1 MSRLNLAGHQS
12 WKELVFIFHLF
23 TSIQSYFH
31 PTFDWIPSTNKPSEV
46 ASKKEIPE
54 KYFVHAK
61 RFAGKLLLK
70 EEIPLDASEWSE
82 LLHARAFEAVNSIE
96 GHWWGWR
103 CRRCGNKL
111 RRQFAN
117 IPCARCNETHLYCRN
132 CVGMGRVLQCQ
143 PLYVWTGSP
152 PEWPVQENVCR
163 WEGQLT
169 NAQRHASDRIKEV
182 MEAGNGELLIWAVC
196 GAGKTEML
204 FEGIGSSLEAGK
216 RVCLATP
223 RADVVR
229 ELLPRFKQAFPD
241 VSISG
246 LYGGSEDKTGDGQLV
261 LATTHQ
267 LLRFAR
273 AFDVLIIDEIDAF
286 PYHKDPSLPFAAARA
301 AKKEAARVYLT
312 ATPRKEERRRI
323 DSGQLESAFVPVRF
337 HGHPL
342 PVPRFMLSNR
352 MKKSLRQ
359 NLPPDNF
366 FEWLKHRQ
374 QPNRQ
379 LLIFVPHVELA
390 GKMEKAIGLVLN
402 NQFGLS
408 AVSSVHAA
416 DEDREE
422 KVRQFRNKQLN
433 VLITTTIL
441 ERGVTFPSVDVAVL
455 DAGHSVF
462 DEAALVQIAGR
473 AGRSPDDPDG
483 EVLFF
488 HAGKTNAMVASV
500 RSIQAMNKRAVRI

>member
-1 MSRLNLAGHQS
+1 M
-12 WKELVFIFHLF
+12 
-23 TSIQSYFH
+23 
-31 PTFDWIPSTNKPSEV
+31 
-46 ASKKEIPE
+46 
-54 KYFVHAK
+54 
-61 RFAGKLLLK
+61 
-70 EEIPLDASEWSE
+70 
-82 LLHARAFEAVNSIE
+82 
-96 GHWWGWR
+96 
-103 CRRCGNKL
+103 
-111 RRQFAN
+111 
-117 IPCARCNETHLYCRN
+117 
-132 CVGMGRVLQCQ
+132 
-143 PLYVWTGSP
+143 
-152 PEWPVQENVCR
+152 
-163 WEGQLT
+163 T